1 MRQTSGFDW
10 PALSA
15 QLQGLPGLVVAFS
28 GGVDST
34 VLLAAALEVLGHDKV
49 VAVLADSPSLARAE
63 KEDALRIAQSLG
75 AELRILDTRELED
88 PRYRANS
95 GDRCFWCK
103 EQLFS
108 FAEPIAADH
117 GWPLAYGENASDVGD
132 HRPGAQSATAR
143 GVLAPLREAGWL
155 KEQVR
160 AYAAARHLDVAEK
173 PAAPCLASRI
183 AVGVEV
189 DLDILEQVEGLESAL
204 KNRGYR
210 ILRARHLGGSTG
222 ALEFEASEMPRA
234 ESDWPQLQI
243 LAAQHGFQ
251 TCTLRTY
258 RSGSVAQA

>member
-1 MRQTSGFDW
+1 MTPTSVFDW
-10 PALSA
+10 PALSV

-34 VLLAAALEVLGHDKV
+34 VLLAAALEVLGRDKV

-63 KEDALRIAQSLG
+63 KEDALRIAHALG
-75 AELRILDTRELED
+75 ATLQILDTRELED

-103 EQLFS
+103 EQLFT
-108 FAEPIAADH
+108 FAAPIASER

-132 HRPGAQSATAR
+132 HRPGARSAALR
-143 GVLAPLREAGWL
+143 GVLAPLREAGWH

-160 AYAAARHLDVAEK
+160 AFAAARGLDVAEK
-173 PAAPCLASRI
+173 PAAPCLASRV

-189 DLDILEQVEGLESAL
+189 DLDILEQVESLESAL
-204 KNRGYR
+204 KERGYR
-210 ILRARHLGGSTG
+210 ILRARHLGGASG

-234 ESDWPQLQI
+234 TAEWSALQV
-243 LAAQHGFQ
+243 LAAEHGFSD
-251 TCTLRTY
+251 CSLRTY